1 MQLIRHIDGWIV
13 NILDDMPSNGP
24 FHLVIFPLPGED
36 LLAS

>member
-13 NILDDMPSNGP
+13 NILDDMPSNGR
-24 FHLVIFPLPGED
+24 FHLVIFAVGGD